1 MRTVSPRKSCNSSIL
16 AWESKAKL
24 KVKMG
29 NIGRHTETQRT
40 EMVIHSGLFLI
51 IQTWDIDTTELSS
64 LIASSTN
71 KRLGRDLF
79 FNIAVASSSLSQRK
93 LQEVDH
99 ASYNLSVETE
109 RLILRLQIDTQSI
122 RLKKQSKTRTKIHQS
137 WVVLFQ
143 GREDSFFS
151 DSPPVHSS
159 LSVK

>member
-1 MRTVSPRKSCNSSIL
+1 MSRLFFPFIRTVSPRKSCNSSIL
-16 AWESKAKL
+16 AWKSKAKL

-29 NIGRHTETQRT
+29 NIKRHTETQRT
-40 EMVIHSGLFLI
+40 EMVIHGGLFLF

-109 RLILRLQIDTQSI
+109 NRRVGTN
-122 RLKKQSKTRTKIHQS
+122 LKTSNWYTKY
-137 WVVLFQ
+137 
-143 GREDSFFS
+143 
-151 DSPPVHSS
+151 
-159 LSVK
+159 